1 MLTAVTTGLLII
13 GEVAFFFT
21 IALLARDFFMKIKD
35 FLANTGFFRK
45 NRITQAQ
52 KMSLTSA
59 AEPFIHP

>member
-1 MLTAVTTGLLII
+1 L
-13 GEVAFFFT
+13 EKSHFFFT
-21 IALLARDFFMKIKD
+21 IALPGKDLFMKIKD